1 MVERMENLVKR
12 DGRWFKKFTEI
23 PFTGQIIEHHDNGQ
37 LKEKGNYRNGEK
49 EGAWSFHHD
58 NGQLREKGNYRNGE
72 KEGAWSFYH
81 DNGQLRE
88 KGNYRNSELEGE
100 WITYYYNGQLRKK
113 GKWKTRKE
121 EGKWVGFNEDG
132 TVNESMTGTFIY
144 GKNISNFWNQ
154 FKGNFLK

>member
-1 MVERMENLVKR
+1 MENLVKR

-49 EGAWSFHHD
+49 EGAWSFH
-58 NGQLREKGNYRNGE
+58 
-72 KEGAWSFYH
+72 H

>member
-37 LKEKGNYRNGEK
+37 LK
-49 EGAWSFHHD
+49 
-58 NGQLREKGNYRNGE
+58 
-72 KEGAWSFYH
+72 
-81 DNGQLRE
+81 E

-144 GKNISNFWNQ
+144 GKNISNFWNH

>member
-58 NGQLREKGNYRNGE
+58 NGQLRK
-72 KEGAWSFYH
+72 
-81 DNGQLRE
+81 

-113 GKWKTRKE
+113 GRWKTRKE
-121 EGKWVGFNEDG
+121 EGKWVGYNEDG

-144 GKNISNFWNQ
+144 GKNISNFWNH
-154 FKGNFLK
+154 FKGNVLK

>member
-58 NGQLREKGNYRNGE
+58 NGQLRK
-72 KEGAWSFYH
+72 
-81 DNGQLRE
+81 

-121 EGKWVGFNEDG
+121 EGKWVCYNEDG

-144 GKNISNFWNQ
+144 GKNISNFWNH

>member
-58 NGQLREKGNYRNGE
+58 NGQLREKGNYRN
-72 KEGAWSFYH
+72 
-81 DNGQLRE
+81 
-88 KGNYRNSELEGE
+88 SELEGE

-121 EGKWVGFNEDG
+121 EGKWVGYNEDG

-144 GKNISNFWNQ
+144 GKNISNFWNH

>member
-49 EGAWSFHHD
+49 EGAWSFH
-58 NGQLREKGNYRNGE
+58 
-72 KEGAWSFYH
+72 H

-144 GKNISNFWNQ
+144 GKNISNFWNH

>member
-49 EGAWSFHHD
+49 EGAWSFH
-58 NGQLREKGNYRNGE
+58 
-72 KEGAWSFYH
+72 H

>member
-1 MVERMENLVKR
+1 
-12 DGRWFKKFTEI
+12 
-23 PFTGQIIEHHDNGQ
+23 

-58 NGQLREKGNYRNGE
+58 NGQLRK
-72 KEGAWSFYH
+72 
-81 DNGQLRE
+81 

>member
-58 NGQLREKGNYRNGE
+58 NGQLREKGNYRN
-72 KEGAWSFYH
+72 
-81 DNGQLRE
+81 
-88 KGNYRNSELEGE
+88 SELEGE

-121 EGKWVGFNEDG
+121 EGKWVCYNEDG

-144 GKNISNFWNQ
+144 GKNISNFWNH

>member
-58 NGQLREKGNYRNGE
+58 NGQLRK
-72 KEGAWSFYH
+72 
-81 DNGQLRE
+81 

-113 GKWKTRKE
+113 GRWKTRKE
-121 EGKWVGFNEDG
+121 EGKWVGYNEDG

>member
-58 NGQLREKGNYRNGE
+58 NGQLREKGNYRN
-72 KEGAWSFYH
+72 
-81 DNGQLRE
+81 
-88 KGNYRNSELEGE
+88 SELEGE

-121 EGKWVGFNEDG
+121 EGKWVCYNEDG

>member
-58 NGQLREKGNYRNGE
+58 NGQLREKGNYRN
-72 KEGAWSFYH
+72 
-81 DNGQLRE
+81 
-88 KGNYRNSELEGE
+88 SELEGE

-121 EGKWVGFNEDG
+121 EGKWVGYNEDG

-144 GKNISNFWNQ
+144 GKNVSNFWNQ

>member
-58 NGQLREKGNYRNGE
+58 NGQLRK
-72 KEGAWSFYH
+72 
-81 DNGQLRE
+81 